1 MGTPTIYSTSI
12 FLHFVTCILND
23 TSSTAFTH
31 HPALT
36 VISRKDTDSG
46 IERATIEKKIR
57 LG

>member
-12 FLHFVTCILND
+12 FLHFVTYILND
-23 TSSTAFTH
+23 TSSTAFAH
-31 HPALT
+31 NPALT
-36 VISRKDTDSG
+36 VINRKDTDSG